1 MPTFWKETSST
12 DSIVFFT
19 GLGVIIVVL
28 VLVNVFKSRLP
39 QGTGTGT
46 GSLGGGPRR
55 FSGIALHRLAAS
67 AGLNR
72 DQTKMLEYVLRS
84 DNVVDP
90 GRSLASFTLLD
101 RHFKRAYRT
110 IERTANT
117 EEELQERLSLL
128 FSTRNTLE
136 SSQGTPGLAST
147 RKIAENTPAVISIG
161 RDSYPARVI
170 SAKGDDLVVEN
181 PKNALGSPIR
191 LLRGGKI
198 TLSFFT
204 KSSKGFSFESRIL
217 GASESGE
224 GPVLHLVHSAQI
236 KRLSQRR
243 FRRRQAV
250 VPANFFFVR
259 VEESGWRKEKKLV
272 VDKRRLSGN
281 ITDISIGG
289 CSIKTNVSVPSGTRL
304 KIEFMHG
311 DNMNIVILGQV
322 LRTNRSGISTVMHV
336 KFLKVPRRSLN
347 AINALVYEYDDT

>member
-12 DSIVFFT
+12 DSIVFFV
-19 GLGVIIVVL
+19 GLGVIILIL
-28 VLVNVFKSRLP
+28 VLVNVFKSRIP
-39 QGTGTGT
+39 QGT
-46 GSLGGGPRR
+46 GSLGSGPRH

-67 AGLNR
+67 AGLDH
-72 DQTKMLEYVLRS
+72 DQTKMLEYVLKN

-117 EEELQERLSLL
+117 EEEVQERLSLL
-128 FSTRNTLE
+128 FSTRNILE
-136 SSQGTPGLAST
+136 SSQGTPDIAST
-147 RKIAENTPAVISIG
+147 RRIAENTPAVIGTG
-161 RDSYPARVI
+161 RDNYPVRVI

-191 LLRGGKI
+191 LSRGSKI

-224 GPVLHLVHSAQI
+224 GPVLHLVHSTQI

-250 VPANFFFVR
+250 IPVNFFFVR

-281 ITDISIGG
+281 IMDVSIGG
-289 CSIKTNVSVPSGTRL
+289 CSVKTNVSVPSGTRL

-311 DNMNIVILGQV
+311 ENMNIAILGQV

-347 AINALVYEYDDT
+347 AINALVYEYDDA